1 MDEFAYLEATELSQA
16 CDALASY
23 GDGAKIIAGGQVL
36 VTMLRN
42 RFVSPKLVVSV
53 RSLETGRGIGLENG
67 DLVIGAM
74 TTHREV
80 ERDPLIARHAPV
92 LGEMERGLAS
102 PQVRNAGTIGGNL
115 CHADPAED
123 PAPVLLVLGA
133 SAQIVSSRSER
144 SIPLEE
150 LFVDYLTTS
159 LKPDELLLSVRFPT
173 PEPRFGAAYL
183 KHTTRNAVDFPV
195 AGVAAGVR
203 LADDGRTVAEARI
216 AFSALDDTPL
226 LCAAAAE
233 ALAGRAVD
241 EESLA
246 SAAEAARDSVTPSDD
261 LYGSADYKRH
271 LCSVLTGRAVAA
283 AHERALE
290 AE

>member
-133 SAQIVSSRSER
+133 SAQIVSSRGER
-144 SIPLEE
+144 TLPVEA
-150 LFVDYLTTS
+150 LFRDYYETAIEPGEAIVDVIVPPPPPRARSVYLKFLPRTEDDYATVAVAAVGHVDDGQCRR
-159 LKPDELLLSVRFPT
+159 LRVALIAAGPT
-173 PEPRFGAAYL
+173 PVRAS
-183 KHTTRNAVDFPV
+183 AVERELEGREVNPE
-195 AGVAAGVR
+195 AVR
-203 LADDGRTVAEARI
+203 R
-216 AFSALDDTPL
+216 
-226 LCAAAAE
+226 AAE
-233 ALAGRAVD
+233 AVAEQVD
-241 EESLA
+241 SLDDFRG
-246 SAAEAARDSVTPSDD
+246 SAA
-261 LYGSADYKRH
+261 YKRDM
-271 LCSVLTGRAVAA
+271 AVVFTR
-283 AHERALE
+283 RALDVR
-290 AE
+290 AQILDDQLAA